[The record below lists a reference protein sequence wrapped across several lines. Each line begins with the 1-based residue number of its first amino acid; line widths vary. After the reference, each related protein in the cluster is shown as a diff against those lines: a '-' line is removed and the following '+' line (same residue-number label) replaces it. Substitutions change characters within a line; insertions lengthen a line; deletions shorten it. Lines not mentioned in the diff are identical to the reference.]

1 MKFTANLLDFSK
13 LLQKVVP
20 AIPPKSTLPVL
31 EHLKFELQDNILTVV
46 ATDQD
51 ISIMSSLE
59 VQDGENGGILVPARK
74 LNDIVKALDASS
86 SFTFSSNEE
95 NFDIHIVTILSKD

>member
-31 EHLKFELQDNILTVV
+31 EHLKFELKDNVLTVV

-51 ISIMSSLE
+51 ISIMSSIE
-59 VQDGENGGILVPARK
+59 VQDGR
-74 LNDIVKALDASS
+74 
-86 SFTFSSNEE
+86 
-95 NFDIHIVTILSKD
+95 